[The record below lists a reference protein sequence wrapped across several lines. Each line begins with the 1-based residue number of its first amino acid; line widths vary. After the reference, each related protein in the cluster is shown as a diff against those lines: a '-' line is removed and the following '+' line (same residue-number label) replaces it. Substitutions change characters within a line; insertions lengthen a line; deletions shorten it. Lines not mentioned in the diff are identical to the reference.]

1 MNNTEYNITY
11 KRKLSESYQVVT
23 FEKGKLKIHE
33 LEMLRRNQLAGFLPI
48 EFMLADGKGQ
58 FWYNITGLQSLED
71 LRKSGRFHE
80 ETLKNLVEG
89 LDRILRTVEQ
99 YALREEGIQFSEI
112 FFSTDGTRVFFGY
125 LPLKTGVEE
134 AAREQW
140 MQLLDGLIKTAEYR
154 DNDYV
159 TYLFSLYEALGRE
172 NAGIATLREI
182 PLRPVDTLL
191 EKEEETLLVGPD
203 KERGGGKREENKYFS
218 QTITEERIGEQIK
231 NEVMPGEEE
240 APSGRIMNRMKEAVK
255 NKYLDGVWAV
265 KKKMRQYTRLKP
277 EKWEEVTLIQP
288 EEQPEENRNT
298 EYLGQLA
305 NSGNDGDESAEMS
318 DNGGSSTRKHVGWI
332 RFEDPAKE
340 SMPLTQSRYVVGKR
354 KEYANLIVEDASV
367 SRVHA
372 LIVREEDGYYLE
384 DLNSLN
390 GTFLNGALLEL
401 KEKVRL
407 KSRDEIG
414 VGHSTLFFEET

>member
-11 KRKLSESYQVVT
+11 KRKLSESYQVIT

-80 ETLKNLVEG
+80 EALKNLVEG

-134 AAREQW
+134 SAREQL
-140 MQLLDGLIKTAEYR
+140 MQILDGLIKTADYR

-172 NAGIATLREI
+172 NAGIETLREI
-182 PLRPVDTLL
+182 PVRPVDTLL

-203 KERGGGKREENKYFS
+203 GEQSAGKREENKYFS
-218 QTITEERIGEQIK
+218 QIITEERIGKQIK
-231 NEVMPGEEE
+231 NEAMPGEEE
-240 APSGRIMNRMKEAVK
+240 APSERIMNRMKEAVK

-288 EEQPEENRNT
+288 EEQPEESRNT

-305 NSGNDGDESAEMS
+305 NSGNDGDESAEVC
-318 DNGGSSTRKHVGWI
+318 DNGGFSTRKHVGWI

-340 SMPLTQSRYVVGKR
+340 SMPLTLSRYVVGKR
-354 KEYANLIVEDASV
+354 KEYANLVVEDASV

-390 GTFLNGALLEL
+390 GTFLNGVLLEL